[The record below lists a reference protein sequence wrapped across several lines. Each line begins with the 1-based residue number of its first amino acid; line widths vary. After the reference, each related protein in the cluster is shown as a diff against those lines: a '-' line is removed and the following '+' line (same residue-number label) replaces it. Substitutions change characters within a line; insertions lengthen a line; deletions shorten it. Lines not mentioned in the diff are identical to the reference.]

1 MKLAENIRAYRR
13 ARSLTQEQLA
23 EVLDVTGGAVYKWE
37 AGLSQPE
44 LRTLMEMADFFDISV
59 DALLGYE
66 VKDNRLSAT
75 VERLKRCRYTKD
87 DAGFAEAEKALKKY
101 PNAFA
106 VAYNSGENQSIMAS
120 APKKV
125 TA

>member
-44 LRTLMEMADFFDISV
+44 LRTLMEMADFFDTSV

-75 VERLKRCRYTKD
+75 VERLKRCR
-87 DAGFAEAEKALKKY
+87 
-101 PNAFA
+101 
-106 VAYNSGENQSIMAS
+106 
-120 APKKV
+120 
-125 TA
+125 